1 MSSHNHY
8 YIDLNRDDFETDEKY
23 LEERVKRGLQAGYTF
38 QQCLNIGWKISNKP
52 WTMPPSNNNHQTIS
66 KPLTIACRIKAD
78 HVPQFGEDV
87 LITFMQKQFT
97 WFIEIKHLTEVW
109 AYGRIFYTS
118 FHSPD
123 LKILFILYLG
133 PDEEQALHMMKTI
146 TQQHLYM
153 LSLKELY

>member
-1 MSSHNHY
+1 
-8 YIDLNRDDFETDEKY
+8 
-23 LEERVKRGLQAGYTF
+23 
-38 QQCLNIGWKISNKP
+38 
-52 WTMPPSNNNHQTIS
+52 MPPINNHQTIS

-109 AYGRIFYTS
+109 AYGRVFYTS
-118 FHSPD
+118 SGFHGEYHSPD
-123 LKILFILYLG
+123 LQILSILYLG
-133 PDEEQALHMMKTI
+133 PDEDQALHMMKTI